1 MALLGSM
8 GGTRLQLLIPERY
21 LQSLLLVVLPVVAIV
36 VLRQRS
42 FREVPGDI
50 DRRRQRT
57 IVLSASL
64 VIGAYDGFYGPG
76 TGTFLLLI
84 FTGLGQM
91 DVRTASGN
99 VKVVNLASGIGSLI
113 TAVLYGEVYWEKA
126 SCS

>member
-1 MALLGSM
+1 MK
-8 GGTRLQLLIPERY
+8 TYVVDTNVLIQAPYAVQCFEEH
-21 LQSLLLVVLPVVAIV
+21 LVVLPVVAIV

-76 TGTFLLLI
+76 TGTFLP
-84 FTGLGQM
+84 GP
-91 DVRTASGN
+91 
-99 VKVVNLASGIGSLI
+99 
-113 TAVLYGEVYWEKA
+113 
-126 SCS
+126 